1 MRIEM
6 LNEVLHLTQ
15 GDIKNTL
22 TRHPLKNPESKH
34 YELWEGC
41 ESIEVL
47 EATLSIDELIGWCKG
62 NILKYRLRI
71 GHKDDPLKEI
81 KKIMTYEN
89 YLAYLFQKKGFINEL

>member
-1 MRIEM
+1 M
-6 LNEVLHLTQ
+6 LNEVLHLTK

-22 TRHPLKNPESKH
+22 NHPLKNPESKH
-34 YELWEGC
+34 YELWLGF

-81 KKIMTYEN
+81 KKIRTFEN
-89 YLAYLFQKKGFINEL
+89 YLAYLFTKKGETQN

>member
-1 MRIEM
+1 MS
-6 LNEVLHLTQ
+6 
-15 GDIKNTL
+15 GYDILNTL

-34 YELWEGC
+34 YELWLGC

-62 NILKYRLRI
+62 NILKYRLRVSKK
-71 GHKDDPLKEI
+71 GDEKDWLSDL

-89 YLAYLFQKKGFINEL
+89 YLVYLFQKKGTDK